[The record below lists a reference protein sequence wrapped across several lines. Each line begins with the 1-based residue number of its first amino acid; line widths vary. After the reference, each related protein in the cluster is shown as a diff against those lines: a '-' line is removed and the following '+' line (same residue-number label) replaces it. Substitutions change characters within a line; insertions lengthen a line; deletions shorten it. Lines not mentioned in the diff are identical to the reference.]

1 MKSYIKFS
9 QGFESI
15 TINIDFKKTTSKNK
29 LIGTS
34 CNELFALIDLQKAGV
49 CKVFKLSQ
57 PIDITIV
64 GNEFEIDT
72 CKIQTKLKSKLKLN
86 ATLESKIRF
95 AKRFKQLFVYATTNR
110 GLVDIDDIIK
120 ITND

>member
-15 TINIDFKKTTSKNK
+15 TINIDFKKTTSKSK

-64 GNEFEIDT
+64 GNGFEVDT
-72 CKIQTKLKSKLKLN
+72 CKIQTKLKTKLKLN

-95 AKRFKQLFVYATTNR
+95 AKRFKELFVYATTNR
-110 GLVDIDDIIK
+110 GLVEYDDIIK
-120 ITND
+120 ITNG